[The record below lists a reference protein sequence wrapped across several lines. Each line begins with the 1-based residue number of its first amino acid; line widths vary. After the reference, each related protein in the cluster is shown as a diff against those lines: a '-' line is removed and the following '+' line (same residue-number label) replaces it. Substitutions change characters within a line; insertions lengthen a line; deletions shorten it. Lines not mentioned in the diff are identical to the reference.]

1 MRMNT
6 ISLKRIGIYF
16 LGLVILCLGVVLN
29 TKTNLGVAAINGI
42 PYVLANTT
50 SISLGTAV
58 LMMYC
63 LFIAVQ
69 WLVKKRIDLLTLLQL
84 PISYLFGRMVDVINL
99 YVLQFEAGSFI
110 EGIVMLAAA
119 IILVALGTTLVVSM
133 NLVPN
138 APDGLVQTIAGR
150 WNQSFGKVKLI
161 FDGCCLCIAA
171 IISWLMLGNIIGLG
185 FGTVCSMALT
195 GPLCSWLKTRFSEWK
210 VLSYSE
216 NPVGFSFYLRLNAL
230 YN

>member
-195 GPLCSWLKTRFSEWK
+195 GPLCSWLKTRFSQWK

-216 NPVGFSFYLRLNAL
+216 NPV
-230 YN
+230 

>member
-171 IISWLMLGNIIGLG
+171 IISWLLLGNIIGLG

-216 NPVGFSFYLRLNAL
+216 NPV
-230 YN
+230 

>member
-63 LFIAVQ
+63 LFIAIQ

-216 NPVGFSFYLRLNAL
+216 NAV
-230 YN
+230 

>member
-50 SISLGTAV
+50 SIS
-58 LMMYC
+58 

-216 NPVGFSFYLRLNAL
+216 NPV
-230 YN
+230 

>member
-1 MRMNT
+1 M
-6 ISLKRIGIYF
+6 GI
-16 LGLVILCLGVVLN
+16 VILCVGVFLN

-195 GPLCSWLKTRFSEWK
+195 GPLCSWLKTRFSQWK

-216 NPVGFSFYLRLNAL
+216 NPV
-230 YN
+230 

>member
-1 MRMNT
+1 MNT

-16 LGLVILCLGVVLN
+16 LGLVILCVGVVLN

-195 GPLCSWLKTRFSEWK
+195 GPLCSWLKTRFSQWK

-216 NPVGFSFYLRLNAL
+216 NPV
-230 YN
+230 

>member
-171 IISWLMLGNIIGLG
+171 IISWLIDRKS
-185 FGTVCSMALT
+185 V
-195 GPLCSWLKTRFSEWK
+195 
-210 VLSYSE
+210 V
-216 NPVGFSFYLRLNAL
+216 
-230 YN
+230 

>member
-195 GPLCSWLKTRFSEWK
+195 GPLCSWLKTSFSEWK

-216 NPVGFSFYLRLNAL
+216 NPV
-230 YN
+230 

>member
-1 MRMNT
+1 MRMNR

-63 LFIAVQ
+63 LFIGIQ
-69 WLVKKRIDLLTLLQL
+69 WFIKKRIDLMTLLQL
-84 PISYLFGRMVDVINL
+84 PISYFFGRMVDVVNL

-119 IILVALGTTLVVSM
+119 IALVALGTTLVVTM

-138 APDGLVQTIAGR
+138 APDGLVQTIALR
-150 WNQSFGKVKLI
+150 RNRSFGKVKLI
-161 FDGCCLCIAA
+161 FDGCCLCVAA
-171 IISWLMLGNIIGLG
+171 VISWLMLGTIIGLG

-195 GPLCSWLKTRFSEWK
+195 GPLCSWLKTRFSEWN
-210 VLSYSE
+210 VLPYSKRA
-216 NPVGFSFYLRLNAL
+216 V
-230 YN
+230 

>member
-1 MRMNT
+1 MNT
-6 ISLKRIGIYF
+6 ISLKRIGINF

-216 NPVGFSFYLRLNAL
+216 NPV
-230 YN
+230 

>member
-1 MRMNT
+1 M
-6 ISLKRIGIYF
+6 
-16 LGLVILCLGVVLN
+16 GLVILCVGVVLN

-195 GPLCSWLKTRFSEWK
+195 GPLCSWLKTRFSQWK
-210 VLSYSE
+210 VLSFSE
-216 NPVGFSFYLRLNAL
+216 NPV
-230 YN
+230 

>member
-1 MRMNT
+1 M
-6 ISLKRIGIYF
+6 
-16 LGLVILCLGVVLN
+16 GLVILCLGVVLN

-84 PISYLFGRMVDVINL
+84 PISCLFGRMVDVINL

-216 NPVGFSFYLRLNAL
+216 NPV
-230 YN
+230 

>member
-50 SISLGTAV
+50 SISLETAV

-216 NPVGFSFYLRLNAL
+216 NPV
-230 YN
+230 

>member
-119 IILVALGTTLVVSM
+119 IFLVALGTTLVVSM

-138 APDGLVQTIAGR
+138 APDGLVQTIARR

-216 NPVGFSFYLRLNAL
+216 NPV
-230 YN
+230 

>member
-84 PISYLFGRMVDVINL
+84 PIYYLFGRMVDVINL

-195 GPLCSWLKTRFSEWK
+195 GPLCSWLKTRFSQWK

-216 NPVGFSFYLRLNAL
+216 NAV
-230 YN
+230 

>member
-50 SISLGTAV
+50 SISLGIAV

-216 NPVGFSFYLRLNAL
+216 NPV
-230 YN
+230 

>member
-6 ISLKRIGIYF
+6 ISLKRIGINF

-216 NPVGFSFYLRLNAL
+216 NPV
-230 YN
+230 

>member
-210 VLSYSE
+210 VLLYSE
-216 NPVGFSFYLRLNAL
+216 NVV
-230 YN
+230 

>member
-1 MRMNT
+1 MNT

-216 NPVGFSFYLRLNAL
+216 NPV
-230 YN
+230 

>member
-16 LGLVILCLGVVLN
+16 LGLVILCVGVVLN

-195 GPLCSWLKTRFSEWK
+195 GPLCSWLKTRFSQWK

-216 NPVGFSFYLRLNAL
+216 NPV
-230 YN
+230 

>member
-1 MRMNT
+1 M
-6 ISLKRIGIYF
+6 
-16 LGLVILCLGVVLN
+16 GLVILCLGVVLN

-216 NPVGFSFYLRLNAL
+216 NPV
-230 YN
+230 

>member
-16 LGLVILCLGVVLN
+16 LGLVILCVGVVLN

-185 FGTVCSMALT
+185 FGTVCSLALT
-195 GPLCSWLKTRFSEWK
+195 GPLCSWLKTRFSQWK

-216 NPVGFSFYLRLNAL
+216 NPV
-230 YN
+230 

>member
-216 NPVGFSFYLRLNAL
+216 NAV
-230 YN
+230 

>member
-216 NPVGFSFYLRLNAL
+216 NPV
-230 YN
+230 

>member
-195 GPLCSWLKTRFSEWK
+195 GPLCSWLKTRFSQWK

-216 NPVGFSFYLRLNAL
+216 NAV
-230 YN
+230 

>member
-195 GPLCSWLKTRFSEWK
+195 GPLCSWLKTRSSQWK

-216 NPVGFSFYLRLNAL
+216 NAV
-230 YN
+230 

>member
-161 FDGCCLCIAA
+161 FEGCCLCLAA

-216 NPVGFSFYLRLNAL
+216 NPV
-230 YN
+230 

>member
-195 GPLCSWLKTRFSEWK
+195 GPLCSWLKTRVSEWK

-216 NPVGFSFYLRLNAL
+216 NPV
-230 YN
+230 

>member
-50 SISLGTAV
+50 SISLGTAA

-216 NPVGFSFYLRLNAL
+216 NPV
-230 YN
+230 

>member
-1 MRMNT
+1 M
-6 ISLKRIGIYF
+6 
-16 LGLVILCLGVVLN
+16 GLVILCLGVVLN

-195 GPLCSWLKTRFSEWK
+195 GPLCSWLKTRFSQWK

-216 NPVGFSFYLRLNAL
+216 NAV
-230 YN
+230 